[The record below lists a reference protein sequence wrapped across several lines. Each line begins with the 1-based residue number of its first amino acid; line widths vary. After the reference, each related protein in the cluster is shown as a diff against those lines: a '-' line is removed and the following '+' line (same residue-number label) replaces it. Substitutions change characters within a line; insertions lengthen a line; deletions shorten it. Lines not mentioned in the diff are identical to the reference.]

1 VTCAHSGSTKELTI
15 MKQMFSLSELATT
28 IEGNTRLVEDFIAP
42 SAALSMQPD
51 ARMAIGSSETI
62 MPILPSGHSQL
73 GTLLKIPADY
83 YERSRS
89 SDTMMLAA
97 QVNHWLGQRDP
108 KERRMVRT
116 LGKQVRAFLSDSYRR
131 IDNHEVATV
140 VLDILKRV
148 PGLRIT
154 STAITDSR
162 MYIKAVSSAV
172 EAQVKGS
179 KRVGDVVQAG
189 VVITNSE
196 IGLGSLG
203 VHGFAE
209 FLACTNGMVRS
220 KDGLRITHLGR
231 KVDASIEGLLSDT
244 TKKLE
249 DEAVLSKVRDVI
261 TGAFNPTA
269 FQRFIDSLSASTQEP
284 ITAPDIPAVV
294 EALGSPV
301 SGLGLN
307 QTERNGVLK
316 HLIEGGDL
324 SKYGLVNAVTRTG
337 QDAESYDRATEL
349 ELAGFKLLEM
359 PGRDWQRLMT
369 QPALVAA

>member
-1 VTCAHSGSTKELTI
+1 
-15 MKQMFSLSELATT
+15 MKQMFSLSELATA
-28 IEGNTRLVEDFIAP
+28 IEGNARLVQDFIAP

-51 ARMAIGSSETI
+51 ASMAIGSNENI

-73 GTLLKIPADY
+73 STLLKIPADY

-89 SDTMMLAA
+89 SDTLMLAA
-97 QVNHWLGQRDP
+97 QVNHWLGKRDP
-108 KERRMVRT
+108 AERRMVRT

-148 PGLRIT
+148 PGLRIA

-162 MYIKAVSSAV
+162 MYIKAVSTAIEAPV
-172 EAQVKGS
+172 EGS
-179 KRVGDVVQAG
+179 KRGVGDLVQAG
-189 VVITNSE
+189 VVISNSE

-209 FLACTNGMVRS
+209 FLWCTNGMVRS

-231 KVDASIEGLLSDT
+231 KVDASIEGLLSDN

-261 TGAFNPTA
+261 MGAFNPDA
-269 FQRFIDSLSASTQEP
+269 FKKFVDSLSASTKEP

-349 ELAGFKLLEM
+349 EAAGFKLLEM

-369 QPALVAA
+369 QPAQMAAA